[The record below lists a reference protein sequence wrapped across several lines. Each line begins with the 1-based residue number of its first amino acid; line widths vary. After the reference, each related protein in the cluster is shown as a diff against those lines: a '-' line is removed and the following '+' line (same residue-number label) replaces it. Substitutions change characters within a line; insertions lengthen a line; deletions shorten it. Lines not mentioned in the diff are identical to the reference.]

1 MNEYGYGSSRRRT
14 GDKDFSRRNDWDSDR
29 GSRAAYDSDW
39 EGDRRGSSEYDDDWD
54 DEPNRAGGSF
64 QSGVRSRAGSDRS
77 DNYSRSTA
85 AASGRGAA
93 GRRNSSGSGSRRDFD
108 RRSTSSSGRGGGHG
122 GKKPNFDITKIL
134 MYVIG
139 VVILVLV
146 IVMVV
151 KGCGLFSGKADSAA
165 VTESSSTQ
173 AASQAQTTVDGIAI
187 DGLTQAEAKDAIMNQ
202 YGWQMKVA
210 YQGKEA
216 PIKNL
221 MEEKV
226 DMLLEQIYAGDQKG
240 AFVVDTSNM
249 MDAAKGE
256 AALLSGKWNLVPKNG
271 GITGYDKKTDKFTF
285 EEGTNGAV
293 IDQDKLAQ
301 DIVNAIQKKD
311 YKAVIQAQTKE
322 VSPDLSIAQLKDKYT
337 TISTFTTKTTDN
349 SNRNENIRLS
359 CDAING
365 TIVNPGQEFSF
376 NNTTGARTEAK
387 GYKPATAYLYG
398 EIVQEPGGGVC
409 QISSTLYN
417 AVIFAGLKST
427 ERHAHSY
434 EPSYVTP
441 GEDAAVSFGG
451 PDFKF
456 VNNSDYPI
464 AIRTKFANKQLTIS
478 IYGVPILK
486 KGEKIRMSS
495 EKKQVLD
502 PPPPIYEEDQ
512 TLQLDEEK
520 TVKEAVPGSSWSTD
534 LVTYQDGKEVSREF
548 FHNSSYRGK
557 SQIIKRNTSGVV
569 ITTEASTESA
579 PASTEVLIPS
589 TDYAGQTSGPADQ
602 GPGSGVNP
610 PAGGGPLSPAGQDT
624 GNTPGTPPPGAQNPQ
639 GPAGPAEQGP
649 GH

>member
-1 MNEYGYGSSRRRT
+1 
-14 GDKDFSRRNDWDSDR
+14 
-29 GSRAAYDSDW
+29 
-39 EGDRRGSSEYDDDWD
+39 
-54 DEPNRAGGSF
+54 
-64 QSGVRSRAGSDRS
+64 
-77 DNYSRSTA
+77 
-85 AASGRGAA
+85 
-93 GRRNSSGSGSRRDFD
+93 
-108 RRSTSSSGRGGGHG
+108 
-122 GKKPNFDITKIL
+122 

-139 VVILVLV
+139 IIIVIIVVCLA
-146 IVMVV
+146 V
-151 KGCGLFSGKADSAA
+151 KGCGLLSGKAGG
-165 VTESSSTQ
+165 SSTQ
-173 AASQAQTTVDGIAI
+173 ASESSTETASQAQTTVDGIAI

-202 YGWQMKVA
+202 YGWQMKVT
-210 YQGKEA
+210 YKDKEA

-256 AALLSGKWNLVPKNG
+256 AALLAGKWNMVPKNG

-301 DIVNAIQKKD
+301 DIVDAIQRKD

-337 TISTFTTKTTDN
+337 TISTYTTTTTNN

-387 GYKPATAYLYG
+387 GYKPATAYLNG

-434 EPSYVTP
+434 EPTYVTP

-464 AIRTKFANKQLTIS
+464 AIRTKFANNKLTIS

-495 EKKQVLD
+495 VKKQVLD
-502 PPPPIYEEDQ
+502 PPPPVYEEDQ
-512 TLQLDEEK
+512 TLQLDVEE

-534 LVTYQDGKEVSREF
+534 LVTYQDDKEVSREF

-557 SQIIKRNTSGVV
+557 SAIIKRNTSGVV

-579 PASTEVLIPS
+579 PASTEALNPS
-589 TDYAGQTSGPADQ
+589 TEAAMPPSGTVQQ

-610 PAGGGPLSPAGQDT
+610 PAGGGPMSPAGQNS
-624 GNTPGTPPPGAQNPQ
+624 GESPGMVSPNAPVQPSGGQGPQ
-639 GPAGPAEQGP
+639 GPAGPAQQGP

>member
-1 MNEYGYGSSRRRT
+1 MNEYGYGSSRRRAGDT
-14 GDKDFSRRNDWDSDR
+14 GASRR
-29 GSRAAYDSDW
+29 SDW
-39 EGDRRGSSEYDDDWD
+39 ESDRRSQPGYDGGRESGRRDPQEYDSGRESHRRNSSEYDGSRESYRRNTSEYDGDWESD
-54 DEPNRAGGSF
+54 RRRSQFGSGGKRESGRSSASPRRRESDRRGGSAF
-64 QSGVRSRAGSDRS
+64 
-77 DNYSRSTA
+77 
-85 AASGRGAA
+85 
-93 GRRNSSGSGSRRDFD
+93 
-108 RRSTSSSGRGGGHG
+108 GGGGRG
-122 GKKPNFDITKIL
+122 GKKPNFDITRIL
-134 MYVIG
+134 LYIIG
-139 VVILVLV
+139 IVVVILVVSLV
-146 IVMVV
+146 IR
-151 KGCGLFSGKADSAA
+151 GCGSLSGKADSTSVSETA
-165 VTESSSTQ
+165 TES
-173 AASQAQTTVDGIAI
+173 ASQAQTTVDGIAI
-187 DGLTQAEAKDAIMNQ
+187 DGLTQAGAKDAIMNQ
-202 YGWQMKVA
+202 YGWQMKVT
-210 YQGKEA
+210 YQDKEA

-226 DMLLEQIYAGDQKG
+226 DMLLEEIYAGDKKG

-249 MDAAKGE
+249 TDAAKGE
-256 AALLSGKWNLVPKNG
+256 AALLSGKWNMVPKNG
-271 GITGYDKKTDKFTF
+271 GITAYDKKTGKFTY

-293 IDQDKLAQ
+293 IDQDQLAQ
-301 DIVNAIQKKD
+301 DIVDAIKKKD

-322 VSPDLSIAQLKDKYT
+322 VSPDLSVAQLKDKYT

-464 AIRTKFANKQLTIS
+464 AIKTKFANKQLTIS

-495 EKKQVLD
+495 VKKTVLD
-502 PPPPIYEEDQ
+502 PPPPVYEEDQ
-512 TLQLDEEK
+512 TLQLDEEQ
-520 TVKEAVPGSSWSTD
+520 TVKEAAPGSSWSTD
-534 LVTYQDGKEVSREF
+534 LVTFQDDKEVSREF

-557 SQIIKRNTSGVV
+557 SAIIKRNTSGVV
-569 ITTEASTESA
+569 ITTEASTEA
-579 PASTEVLIPS
+579 VPETTAAVLPD
-589 TDYAGQTSGPADQ
+589 TDNAGQPSSQVQQ
-602 GPGSGVNP
+602 GPGSDITTP
-610 PAGGGPLSPAGQDT
+610 PAGGPLSPAGQNNHET
-624 GNTPGTPPPGAQNPQ
+624 QGVVSPGPQ
-639 GPAGPAEQGP
+639 GPGGPAQQGP